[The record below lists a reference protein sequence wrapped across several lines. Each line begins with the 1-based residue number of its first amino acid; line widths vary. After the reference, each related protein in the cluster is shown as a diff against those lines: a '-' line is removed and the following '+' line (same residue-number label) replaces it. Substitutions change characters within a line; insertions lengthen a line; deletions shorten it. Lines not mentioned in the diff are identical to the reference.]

1 MPPVG
6 TYRVGPSDF
15 FTPDDLA
22 TDAKTLDAQ
31 IKALDAL
38 LQDAPAA
45 PEAWFDS
52 WNVFY
57 AKWWAFFKDHFGGW
71 FNNFV
76 TAFNDSN
83 RDELVSFE
91 QQFETWASQA
101 AGYGAQLQDGARVG
115 PRTKSGDSLDN
126 HLAGLGLPSL
136 NTLALV
142 VGVVAGA
149 VVLWKAVK

>member
-1 MPPVG
+1 MPPAG

-31 IKALDAL
+31 IKALDSL
-38 LQDAPAA
+38 LENNTAPT
-45 PEAWFDS
+45 EWFDA

-57 AKWWAFFKDHFGGW
+57 AKWWAFWKDHFGGW
-71 FNNFV
+71 FSNFV

-91 QQFETWASQA
+91 QQFETWATQA
-101 AGYGAQLQDGARVG
+101 AGYGAQLQDGSRVG

-136 NTLALV
+136 NTLALCAGV
-142 VGVVAGA
+142 LVGGI
-149 VVLWKAVK
+149 VLWKAVK

>member
-1 MPPVG
+1 MPPAG

-15 FTPDDLA
+15 FTAADLA
-22 TDAKTLDAQ
+22 SDAKALDDQ
-31 IKALDAL
+31 IKALDHL
-38 LQDAPAA
+38 LEDVATPT
-45 PEAWFDS
+45 EWFDA
-52 WNVFY
+52 WNVYY

-71 FNNFV
+71 FDNWV

-91 QQFETWASQA
+91 QQFETWAAQA
-101 AGYGAQLQDGARVG
+101 AEYNAKLQDGARVG
-115 PRTKSGDSLDN
+115 PRTRSGDSLDN

-142 VGVVAGA
+142 AGVLVGG

>member
-15 FTPDDLA
+15 FTAADLA
-22 TDAKTLDAQ
+22 SDAAALDAQ
-31 IKALDAL
+31 IKGLDAL

-45 PEAWFDS
+45 PEAWFDA
-52 WNVFY
+52 WNVYY
-57 AKWWAFFKDHFGGW
+57 AKWWKFFKDHFGGW
-71 FNNFV
+71 FDNWV

-83 RDELVSFE
+83 RDELISFE
-91 QQFETWASQA
+91 QQFETWAAQA
-101 AGYGAQLQDGARVG
+101 AEYKAQLPDGSRIG

-136 NTLALV
+136 NTIALV
-142 VGVVAGA
+142 AGIVAGG

>member
-1 MPPVG
+1 MPPAG

-22 TDAKTLDAQ
+22 SDAKTLDAQ
-31 IKALDAL
+31 IKALDSL
-38 LQDAPAA
+38 LQDAPDA
-45 PEAWFDS
+45 PEAWFDA

-57 AKWWAFFKDHFGGW
+57 AKWWAFFKDHFSGW
-71 FNNFV
+71 FTNFV

-101 AGYGAQLQDGARVG
+101 ADYGAKLPDGSRVG
-115 PRTKSGDSLDN
+115 PRDKSGDSLDN
-126 HLAGLGLPSL
+126 HLKGLGLPDLNSISL
-136 NTLALV
+136 L
-142 VGVVAGA
+142 VGVVVGGI
-149 VVLWKAVK
+149 VLYQAFK